1 MTRDRESAEDA
12 VQNSLIKMW
21 NHVPSLRLKSS
32 LKAWLLRI
40 VINEVNQQ
48 RRKKRLPTF
57 SVEEVEDLTGDY
69 DETESIVDNREQYRN
84 LKRALEML
92 PETQREMIVLRYFS
106 ELTVPEIASVTGTR
120 EGTIKSRLSRAL
132 DRLGKI
138 LRNEEGPGE
147 SRR

>member
-1 MTRDRESAEDA
+1 
-12 VQNSLIKMW
+12 MW

-40 VINEVNQQ
+40 VVNEVNQQ

-69 DETESIVDNREQYRN
+69 DETESIVDNRERFQN
-84 LKRALEML
+84 LRQALETL

-106 ELTVPEIASVTGTR
+106 QLTVPEIASVTGIR
-120 EGTIKSRLSRAL
+120 EGTVKSRLSRAL

-138 LRNEEGPGE
+138 LRNEERLGE